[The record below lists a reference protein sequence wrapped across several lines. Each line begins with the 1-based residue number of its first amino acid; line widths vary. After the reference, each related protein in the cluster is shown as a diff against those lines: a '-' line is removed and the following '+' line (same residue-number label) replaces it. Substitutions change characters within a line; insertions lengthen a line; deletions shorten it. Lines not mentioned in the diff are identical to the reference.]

1 MPLVSTTD
9 DLRTR
14 YNGCARTGGVSLRN
28 FDEGFVKTLGAKI
41 FYGDSLEPPSEEDL
55 ANCTEAELEALQP
68 NYFVPDGVVPGVPP
82 PAGFPGIPVTW
93 SHPEEQFEKYKVPL
107 FWIERQDVTPA
118 MNRWHPGLLQYRT
131 AGDGALVVGD
141 PENGNFDR
149 YEQIQQ
155 AVPFDITYTLNIE
168 SRAGVKTRGRA
179 VAMFMYALKVFPPY
193 CYVALFD
200 TANDVRTYDAFMEST
215 NPLGEVQD
223 VTERRIGH
231 TMTVRVEA
239 ELDLNDPETFAAV
252 TDDPVFNF
260 GQV

>member
-1 MPLVSTTD
+1 MPLVTTTD
-9 DLRTR
+9 ELRAR

-28 FDEGFVKTLGAKI
+28 FDEGVVKTLGAKV
-41 FYGDSLEPPSEEDL
+41 FYGDSTEPPT
-55 ANCTEAELEALQP
+55 AAELDACTDEELERLQP
-68 NYFVPDGVVPGVPP
+68 NYFVPDGVIPGVPP
-82 PAGFPGIPVTW
+82 PAGYPGIPVTW
-93 SHPEEQFEKYKVPL
+93 SNPEEQFEKYKVPL

-131 AGDGALVVGD
+131 SGLGALPVGD
-141 PENGNFDR
+141 EADGNYDR

-155 AVPFDITYTLNIE
+155 AVPFDITYSLNIE
-168 SRAGVKTRGRA
+168 SRSGIKTRGRA

-193 CYVALFD
+193 CYVALLD
-200 TANDVRTYDAFMEST
+200 SLNDVRTYDAFMEST

-231 TMTVRVEA
+231 VMTIRVEA
-239 ELDLNDPETFAAV
+239 ELDLNDAETFAAV
-252 TDDPVFNF
+252 TDNPTFNF